1 MNRYYKES
9 GRGTV
14 RYDRAHRQT
23 RVLSRIHQT
32 GHRVSSPLCRTVA
45 VETAIYDRGGRWPR
59 RDPLYARGL
68 RDFPS
73 ALRRTFDFTGIQLIL
88 GSPLDVHE
96 LRIHQFHMD
105 LAVAVE
111 GCALFSWSFLILL
124 WWFVCPQLAATF
136 SPADGAQIV
145 IERPTGAYHG
155 YMALLLF
162 VGYLGVILYNLW
174 QGRPECRV
182 SIPWIL
188 AIGVLV
194 QFGWEAGLLIGRIRS
209 AGFPSLAEKLRPLIV
224 NSLLETNLGMPYMYL
239 IFIAYS
245 SRFTEDLH
253 RRKTPLALVERIAEY
268 NGGKNA

>member
-1 MNRYYKES
+1 MTELIARRAFSPVYIGLDTAFLLLFAALLLWKRRYM
-9 GRGTV
+9 TV
-14 RYDRAHRQT
+14 VVGGLAGILYMLVDYGIFHLLCGARSISPGYSLFWVLLWMSMSYGFTNFTWIWLWLSKDAH
-23 RVLSRIHQT
+23 
-32 GHRVSSPLCRTVA
+32 
-45 VETAIYDRGGRWPR
+45 
-59 RDPLYARGL
+59 
-68 RDFPS
+68 
-73 ALRRTFDFTGIQLIL
+73 
-88 GSPLDVHE
+88 
-96 LRIHQFHMD
+96 
-105 LAVAVE
+105 
-111 GCALFSWSFLILL
+111 LFSWSFLILL

-194 QFGWEAGLLIGRIRS
+194 QFGWEAGLLIGGIRS
-209 AGFPSLAEKLRPLIV
+209 AGFSSLAEKLRPLIV

>member
-1 MNRYYKES
+1 MTELIARRAFSPVYIGLDTAFLLLFAALLLWKRRYM
-9 GRGTV
+9 TV
-14 RYDRAHRQT
+14 VVG
-23 RVLSRIHQT
+23 VLAGILYMLVDYGIFHLLCGARSI
-32 GHRVSSPLCRTVA
+32 SPGYSLFWVLLWMSMS
-45 VETAIYDRGGRWPR
+45 YG
-59 RDPLYARGL
+59 
-68 RDFPS
+68 
-73 ALRRTFDFTGIQLIL
+73 FTNFTWIWLWL
-88 GSPLDVHE
+88 SKDTH
-96 LRIHQFHMD
+96 
-105 LAVAVE
+105 
-111 GCALFSWSFLILL
+111 LFSWSFLILL

-145 IERPTGAYHG
+145 IERTTGAYHG

-162 VGYLGVILYNLW
+162 VGYLSVILYNLW

-194 QFGWEAGLLIGRIRS
+194 QFGWEAGLLIGGIRS

-253 RRKTPLALVERIAEY
+253 RRKTPLSLFERIAEY

>member
-1 MNRYYKES
+1 MTELIARRAFSPVYIGLDTAFLLLFAALLLWKRRYM
-9 GRGTV
+9 TV
-14 RYDRAHRQT
+14 VVGGLAGILYMLVDYGIFHLLCDARSISPGYSLFWVLLWMSMSYGFTNFTWIWLWLSKDAH
-23 RVLSRIHQT
+23 
-32 GHRVSSPLCRTVA
+32 
-45 VETAIYDRGGRWPR
+45 
-59 RDPLYARGL
+59 
-68 RDFPS
+68 
-73 ALRRTFDFTGIQLIL
+73 
-88 GSPLDVHE
+88 
-96 LRIHQFHMD
+96 
-105 LAVAVE
+105 
-111 GCALFSWSFLILL
+111 LFSWSFLILL

-145 IERPTGAYHG
+145 LERTTGAYHG

-194 QFGWEAGLLIGRIRS
+194 QFGWETGLLIGGIRS
-209 AGFPSLAEKLRPLIV
+209 AGFPSLAEKLCPLIV

>member
-1 MNRYYKES
+1 MTELIAR
-9 GRGTV
+9 
-14 RYDRAHRQT
+14 RAF
-23 RVLSRIHQT
+23 
-32 GHRVSSPLCRTVA
+32 SPVYIGLD
-45 VETAIYDRGGRWPR
+45 TAF
-59 RDPLYARGL
+59 LLLFA
-68 RDFPS
+68 
-73 ALRRTFDFTGIQLIL
+73 AL
-88 GSPLDVHE
+88 
-96 LRIHQFHMD
+96 
-105 LAVAVE
+105 
-111 GCALFSWSFLILL
+111 LL
-124 WWFVCPQLAATF
+124 WKRRYMTVVVGGLAGILYMLVDYGIF
-136 SPADGAQIV
+136 HLLCGAQIV

-194 QFGWEAGLLIGRIRS
+194 QFGWEAGLLIGGIRS

-268 NGGKNA
+268 IGGKNA